1 MEFLSS
7 QLVLK
12 LPRSDFACC
21 KTDTFPKALELH
33 HGKNDVLAPAAFL
46 TWAFEHMFNY
56 TVEQRTAS
64 QLKFSF
70 FYAANLTSIGCAFG
84 SYKDK
89 GEKMALKC
97 VKNEPEA
104 TSFTKT
110 YLPGDACSKCSIYNQ
125 TCSDRYPGL
134 CEDVKV
140 LPVGPQGPVG
150 PAGLPGLAGAPGP
163 RGAPG
168 QKGLD
173 GTNGTN
179 GVNGVNGVNGA
190 NGFAGIDGRNG
201 EKGEQGPIGPIGNV
215 GPKGETGSPGVK
227 GDRGDPGID
236 GKPGKSADG
245 SSTVS
250 FWIMH
255 CIVAAGVGVALFVAF
270 RAKRAAAG
278 FPSVSVSFLILF
290 EFGYFNQI
298 LFF

>member
-21 KTDTFPKALELH
+21 KTDTYPKALELH
-33 HGKNDVLAPAAFL
+33 HGKNEVLAPSAFL

-56 TVEQRTAS
+56 TVEQRAAS

-89 GEKMALKC
+89 GDKMVLKC

-104 TSFTKT
+104 TSFPKT
-110 YLPGDACSKCSIYNQ
+110 YLPGDACSKCSNFNQ
-125 TCSDRYPGL
+125 TCSERYPGL
-134 CEDVKV
+134 CEDEKV
-140 LPVGPQGPVG
+140 LPVGPQGPIG
-150 PAGLPGLAGAPGP
+150 PAGLPGLAGAPGL
-163 RGAPG
+163 RGLPG

-179 GVNGVNGVNGA
+179 GVNGVNGLPGM
-190 NGFAGIDGRNG
+190 DGKKG
-201 EKGEQGPIGPIGNV
+201 EKGEQGPIGPAGNV
-215 GPKGETGSPGVK
+215 GPKGETGLTGVTGFPGLV
-227 GDRGDPGID
+227 GAPGID
-236 GKPGKSADG
+236 GKPGNNAEG
-245 SSTVS
+245 SSNVA

-255 CIVAAGVGVALFVAF
+255 CLVACAVGVALFVAF
-270 RAKRAAAG
+270 RAKRASDG
-278 FPSVSVSFLILF
+278 FPSVSVS
-290 EFGYFNQI
+290 Y
-298 LFF
+298 